1 MKLVRI
7 VVMIALAAPLM
18 ANEVDRNFV
27 DAMIL
32 HHTHG
37 MKMAEMAERKAESPE
52 LRRLGAEMVA
62 KQRKENQELEAI
74 RTEGNRQRPELA
86 DMPGMSGMNMA
97 WLEQKT
103 GREFDRAFAIA
114 MIDHHLGAIKLADH
128 EIRRGSLAA
137 PKNMARKIR
146 AEQRKDVGKLA
157 RFK

>member
-1 MKLVRI
+1 MKLARMI
-7 VVMIALAAPLM
+7 VLIALAVPLM
-18 ANEVDRNFV
+18 ANEVDRDFV

-32 HHTHG
+32 HHHHG

-62 KQRKENQELEAI
+62 KQRKESQELEAI
-74 RTEGNRQRPELA
+74 RTEGNPQRPELA
-86 DMPGMSGMNMA
+86 DMPGMSGMNMV
-97 WLEQKT
+97 WLEQKS

-114 MIDHHLGAIKLADH
+114 MIDHHLGAIKLADY

-146 AEQRKDVGKLA
+146 AEQRKDIGKLA